1 MVQDNLVW
9 EDRRMFERFT
19 ARFPVKFQDSSR
31 DYGTDVSLRNASAQG
46 VKITTKERLYLNDN
60 VSLEV
65 ALSDSKSPMILKGQV
80 VWVRKEEPDVWDA
93 GLKFHSVDLIHIS
106 RLYKF
111 VSTPASD

>member
-1 MVQDNLVW
+1 MVQDTLAW
-9 EDRRMFERFT
+9 EDRRMFERFV
-19 ARFPVKFQDSSR
+19 ARFPVKFQDSNR

-46 VKITTKERLYLNDN
+46 AKITTKERLYLNDH

-65 ALSDSKSPMILKGQV
+65 ELSDSKSPMILKGQV

-93 GLKFHSVDLIHIS
+93 GLKFHNVDLAHIS

-111 VSTPASD
+111 VSAPASD